1 MRVNLLSCFS
11 SLFIR
16 YYLSW
21 FPDDVEDLFVN
32 CKSFIR
38 FPLVLAMGWFPSWW
52 IMFWFDPGCGNS
64 ILLNFCFYFILS
76 FKCFTGLYNWKVDCS
91 FDKKKKKDCSWPRE
105 RTVLG
110 PLYSQFRSDLSSWE
124 FDQTG
129 YWSNLDC
136 GQVYFASRT
145 VLTYRC
151 SIYFLIYCPRDFD
164 LCIAPL
170 EFES

>member
-64 ILLNFCFYFILS
+64 ILINFCFYFILS

-91 FDKKKKKDCSWPRE
+91 FDKKKKIVRGRGRE
-105 RTVLG
+105 LYLVLCI
-110 PLYSQFRSDLSSWE
+110 LSSGLIWALE
-124 FDQTG
+124 SLTRLVTG
-129 YWSNLDC
+129 PIWTM
-136 GQVYFASRT
+136 AR
-145 VLTYRC
+145 
-151 SIYFLIYCPRDFD
+151 SISPLEQFWHIYIDAAFIFLFIAHKILIYV
-164 LCIAPL
+164 
-170 EFES
+170 